1 MEMGWRG
8 YQNRSYEGVSF
19 EIERAAVA
27 AQDLLGEGTAGTLWN
42 IRHRLRVAHKPGSEP
57 GDVNISAYSAATIP
71 SAAFFWQVPCS
82 NKQAYIGPRKAYRE
96 IV

>member
-27 AQDLLGEGTAGTLWN
+27 AQDLLGEGTAGTLCEYT
-42 IRHRLRVAHKPGSEP
+42 AQ
-57 GDVNISAYSAATIP
+57 T
-71 SAAFFWQVPCS
+71 PC
-82 NKQAYIGPRKAYRE
+82 GT
-96 IV
+96 